1 MNFFGEDPKSAGFG
15 LFNAGGIIMMIV
27 GITFSKRFAD
37 KYGKRDVFLASLFI
51 STLFVLF
58 FIFYP
63 SKSVG
68 LMFTSQIL
76 HGFFYGISTPILWA
90 MIADVADYSEWK
102 NNRRATAII
111 FSAMMVGLKVG
122 LSVGSA
128 LVSSII
134 GHYGYISTEGTQNVV
149 QPETVAAGAKMLVS
163 IFPAIPFFISC
174 GLLFLYK
181 IDNKMEL
188 QIEKDLN
195 ERRKK

>member
-1 MNFFGEDPKSAGFG
+1 
-15 LFNAGGIIMMIV
+15 
-27 GITFSKRFAD
+27 
-37 KYGKRDVFLASLFI
+37 
-51 STLFVLF
+51 
-58 FIFYP
+58 
-63 SKSVG
+63 
-68 LMFTSQIL
+68 
-76 HGFFYGISTPILWA
+76 
-90 MIADVADYSEWK
+90 
-102 NNRRATAII
+102 
-111 FSAMMVGLKVG
+111 MMVGLKVG

-163 IFPAIPFFISC
+163 IFPAIPVFISC

-181 IDNKMEL
+181 IDKKMEL